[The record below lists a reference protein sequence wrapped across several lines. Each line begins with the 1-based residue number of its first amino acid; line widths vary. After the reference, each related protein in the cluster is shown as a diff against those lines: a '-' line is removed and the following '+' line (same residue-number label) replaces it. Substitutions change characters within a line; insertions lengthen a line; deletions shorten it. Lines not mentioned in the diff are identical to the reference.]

1 MTIDERLLTTAF
13 GHAQSARNDINC
25 IINLFA
31 EGPEECRRKASAAYL
46 AAEELVQMIRDKVDE
61 NTIRNKA
68 DNEV

>member
-1 MTIDERLLTTAF
+1 VTIDERLLTTAF

-46 AAEELVQMIRDKVDE
+46 AAEELVQIIRERVNE
-61 NTIRNKA
+61 HTIRNK
-68 DNEV
+68 EEK